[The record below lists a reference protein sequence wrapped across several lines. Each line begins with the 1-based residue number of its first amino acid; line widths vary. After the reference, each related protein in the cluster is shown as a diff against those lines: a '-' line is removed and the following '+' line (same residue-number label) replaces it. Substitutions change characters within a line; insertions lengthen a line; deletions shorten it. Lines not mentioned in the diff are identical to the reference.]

1 MVVNEIVVE
10 TVVNRN
16 DGGKFGGQENRDYH
30 KRGKAQEIYTPGK
43 ERNEMMNRDG
53 KREE

>member
-1 MVVNEIVVE
+1 MNEILVE

-16 DGGKFGGQENRDYH
+16 DSGKFGGQENRDSH
-30 KRGKAQEIYTPGK
+30 KRDKAQEIYTPEK
-43 ERNEMMNRDG
+43 ERNEVMNRDG